1 MKQRIRESVS
11 QGESRPTPPQGESKS
26 APPQGENQSVCSV
39 TRQQGNLDDLKSVQ
53 EVYDELS
60 STREALWEQARERP
74 ELYKVLYSTHAAWF
88 TRTLTYLH
96 IHREMIYHKWNIE
109 ETCDRFPG
117 VDRGII
123 ELIRDC
129 PRPEW
134 LGTIGVE
141 PDIQAQ
147 AYLFVGLLKRRLD
160 TPYPGEE
167 NSNTGPILH
176 DLARSINE
184 AFLAEF
190 DYEKA
195 YEWSELMWRMLS
207 GQKMLDGDDI
217 MGEIFSVLGI
227 DATLLKADKLTPRS
241 PFDLRVSRLLKDIYT
256 KKAEYSKKK
265 AIIARFIAEQKQ
277 KLAELKERGELREL
291 EERKELEDFER
302 EIMSAANST
311 DSSSEEEDV
320 STNDELPN
328 GGGEQKTQ
336 DGSDSSEPQD
346 DGDTNNG
353 GILDSLF
360 GLFGNEAPPVLSD
373 PR

>member
-11 QGESRPTPPQGESKS
+11 QGGSRPTPPQGESKFW
-26 APPQGENQSVCSV
+26 A
-39 TRQQGNLDDLKSVQ
+39 KAQ
-53 EVYDELS
+53 EVRFLAEAQESETNEGINNDLSLMNNIQQVYDDIS
-60 STREALWEQARERP
+60 STREALWEQAREDT
-74 ELYKVLYSTHAAWF
+74 ELYEVLYSTHAAWF

-141 PDIQAQ
+141 PDISAQ

-227 DATLLKADKLTPRS
+227 DATLLKADPSKLQDDSDRPS
-241 PFDLRVSRLLKDIYT
+241 VQDLSKAFIKKFVDLGDFDEANAERARLDAAARVRQVNIEELLKKSSQNDQ
-256 KKAEYSKKK
+256 S
-265 AIIARFIAEQKQ
+265 
-277 KLAELKERGELREL
+277 GESQ
-291 EERKELEDFER
+291 D
-302 EIMSAANST
+302 
-311 DSSSEEEDV
+311 DSDSGA
-320 STNDELPN
+320 P
-328 GGGEQKTQ
+328 Q
-336 DGSDSSEPQD
+336 DDSDSSEPQD

-360 GLFGNEAPPVLSD
+360 GFFGNEAPPVLSD